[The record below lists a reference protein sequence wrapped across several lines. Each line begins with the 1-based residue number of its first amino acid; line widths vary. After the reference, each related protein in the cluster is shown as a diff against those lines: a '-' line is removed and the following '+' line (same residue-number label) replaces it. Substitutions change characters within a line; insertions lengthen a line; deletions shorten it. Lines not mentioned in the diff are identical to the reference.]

1 MQCSTCGTPLP
12 AGTGSP
18 FCPNCGNPINPANP
32 TSSITPQQEAYSLNN
47 NAIPSMDFGPLQETS
62 SVSSQAEP
70 ASPPVQPYQPQYP
83 QYPQPSQ
90 QMYQTQPQRPQPIQQ
105 QHMIFGPGSP
115 QVNAQTQTG
124 VPPQQPQFPQP
135 PLQAQQPSTV
145 FGPQQGFLQVGLPP
159 QQPGMFVPGQSYSGW
174 VPPIQQ
180 PSGTFGQ
187 EQFFSP
193 ADIPLQQQPGMYP
206 QGQFAQ
212 PMVPPLGQR
221 RHSGLSTGIIVL
233 LVVLVIVI
241 IGGSGIVLY
250 ATVILPAN
258 RHSQANANPTIQVK
272 TPVAQATTP
281 ITTTNPQDLYT
292 QVISQTPTLYDPL
305 TGQDSNNWQD
315 LSTLKSCTFT
325 GGALH
330 LSGSSASC
338 IGESTSFGDFA
349 YQVKV
354 TIIQGTLGGIA
365 FRVDAINQ
373 KLYLFG
379 ISPDGLYALVYA
391 AGSAGG
397 LANEKLLASA
407 NSPAIVTGLNQQNT
421 LTVIA
426 RGSSIYLYINKQYV
440 TTLTD
445 SSSTIGA
452 IGMLAGSSAGGT
464 SNVTYSDAQVWT
476 L

>member
-1 MQCSTCGTPLP
+1 MQCSTCGTPLS
-12 AGTGSP
+12 AGTL
-18 FCPNCGNPINPANP
+18 FCPNCGNRINSANP
-32 TSSITPQQEAYSLNN
+32 TPSITPQQGAHSLNN
-47 NAIPSMDFGPLQETS
+47 NAIPSMNFGPLQETS
-62 SVSSQAEP
+62 SASSQAEP
-70 ASPPVQPYQPQYP
+70 ASPPVQPYQPQYQ
-83 QYPQPSQ
+83 QYPQLQQPQQPQHSQ
-90 QMYQTQPQRPQPIQQ
+90 QMYQQQPQPIQQ

-115 QVNAQTQTG
+115 QVNPQTQTG
-124 VPPQQPQFPQP
+124 VPPLQPQYPQ
-135 PLQAQQPSTV
+135 QAQQPSTV
-145 FGPQQGFLQVGLPP
+145 FGPQQGYIQAVPP
-159 QQPGMFVPGQSYSGW
+159 LQQPGMFVPGQLYSGTI
-174 VPPIQQ
+174 PPTQQ
-180 PSGTFGQ
+180 LSGTFGQ
-187 EQFFSP
+187 EQFYQP
-193 ADIPLQQQPGMYP
+193 TGMPQQQQPGMYP

-212 PMVPPLGQR
+212 PMAPPLEQR
-221 RHSGLSTGIIVL
+221 RRSKLSTGIIIL
-233 LVVLVIVI
+233 LIVLVIAI

-250 ATVILPAN
+250 AAVILPAS
-258 RHSQANANPTIQVK
+258 RHSQANASPTTQAK
-272 TPVAQATTP
+272 TPIAQATTP

-292 QVISQTPTLYDPL
+292 QVISQTPTLNDPL
-305 TGQDSNNWQD
+305 TSQDSNNWQD

-325 GGALH
+325 SGTLH

-338 IGESTSFGDFA
+338 IGESTSFGNFA

-379 ISPDGLYALVYA
+379 ISPNGLYALVYA
-391 AGSAGG
+391 GGSAGG

-407 NSPAIVTGLNQQNT
+407 TSSAIVTGLNQQNT

-426 RGSSIYLYINKQYV
+426 RSSSIYLYINKQYV

-452 IGMLAGSSAGGT
+452 IGMLAGSSSGGT

>member
-12 AGTGSP
+12 AGTP
-18 FCPNCGNPINPANP
+18 FCPNCGNPVNP
-32 TSSITPQQEAYSLNN
+32 TPSIMPQQEAYSLNN
-47 NAIPSMDFGPLQETS
+47 NAIPSMDFGPMQETS
-62 SVSSQAEP
+62 SVSFQAEP
-70 ASPPVQPYQPQYP
+70 ASPPARPYQPQYQ
-83 QYPQPSQ
+83 QYPQPQ
-90 QMYQTQPQRPQPIQQ
+90 QPQPIQQ

-124 VPPQQPQFPQP
+124 VPPQQAQFPQP
-135 PLQAQQPSTV
+135 PPLQAQHPSTI
-145 FGPQQGFLQVGLPP
+145 FGPQQGYSQAGLPS
-159 QQPGMFVPGQSYSGW
+159 QQPGMFVPGQSYSGTGTF
-174 VPPIQQ
+174 PPTQQ

-187 EQFFSP
+187 EHFF
-193 ADIPLQQQPGMYP
+193 ATANIPQQQPGMYP
-206 QGQFAQ
+206 PGQFAQ
-212 PMVPPLGQR
+212 PMVPPLEQHR
-221 RHSGLSTGIIVL
+221 RSGLSTGIIVL
-233 LVVLVIVI
+233 LVVLVIAI
-241 IGGSGIVLY
+241 IGGSSIVFY
-250 ATVILPAN
+250 ATVILPAG
-258 RHSQANANPTIQVK
+258 RHSQTNTSPTTQAK
-272 TPVAQATTP
+272 TPVVQATTP

-292 QVISQTPTLYDPL
+292 QVVSQTPTLNDPL

-325 GGALH
+325 GGTLH

-373 KLYLFG
+373 KLYLFA
-379 ISPDGLYALVYA
+379 ISPDGLYALIYA
-391 AGSAGG
+391 GGSATGP
-397 LANEKLLASA
+397 ANEKLLASA
-407 NSPAIVTGLNQQNT
+407 SSPAIVTGLNQQNT

-426 RGSSIYLYINKQYV
+426 RGSSLYLYINAQYV

-445 SSSTIGA
+445 SASMIGA
-452 IGMLAGSSAGGT
+452 IGMLAGSSTGGA
-464 SNVTYSDAQVWT
+464 SDVTFSDAKVWT

>member
-1 MQCSTCGTPLP
+1 
-12 AGTGSP
+12 
-18 FCPNCGNPINPANP
+18 
-32 TSSITPQQEAYSLNN
+32 
-47 NAIPSMDFGPLQETS
+47 
-62 SVSSQAEP
+62 
-70 ASPPVQPYQPQYP
+70 
-83 QYPQPSQ
+83 
-90 QMYQTQPQRPQPIQQ
+90 
-105 QHMIFGPGSP
+105 
-115 QVNAQTQTG
+115 
-124 VPPQQPQFPQP
+124 
-135 PLQAQQPSTV
+135 
-145 FGPQQGFLQVGLPP
+145 
-159 QQPGMFVPGQSYSGW
+159 
-174 VPPIQQ
+174 
-180 PSGTFGQ
+180 
-187 EQFFSP
+187 
-193 ADIPLQQQPGMYP
+193 
-206 QGQFAQ
+206 
-212 PMVPPLGQR
+212 MVPPLGQR